1 MAALV
6 GRGRSN
12 RAIAEALVVSERTVE
27 GHVANILGKLGASA
41 RTQIAAWAAER
52 GLTADPD

>member
-1 MAALV
+1 MAGLV
-6 GRGRSN
+6 GAACSN

-27 GHVANILGKLGASA
+27 GHVANILGKLGVSA

-52 GLTADPD
+52 GLTGAPD